1 MDNMTSNQP
10 YLLRAFCDWIVD
22 NGLTPYIVVDAD
34 LPGVEVPRQFVK
46 DGQIVLNI
54 SPSACVNLNVGLEGV
69 AFQARFSGQPMQVF
83 VPSIAVNAVYAREN
97 GAGTVFTRTPE
108 ELAEYEKS
116 PHTDAGLPSAQLVKK
131 LESVKLNEKADTKPE
146 QSGKLTLAGES
157 KASDAKKPLK
167 ESNGRSKKPSLK
179 VIK

>member
-46 DGQIVLNI
+46 EGQIVLNI
-54 SPSACVNLNVGLEGV
+54 SPSACVNLKVGLEGV

-83 VPSIAVNAVYAREN
+83 VPSIAVSAIYAREN
-97 GAGTVFTRTPE
+97 GAGTVFTHTPE
-108 ELAEYEKS
+108 ELAEYEKN
-116 PHTDAGLPSAQLVKK
+116 TYKQAGLAPVESAKK
-131 LESVKLNEKADTKPE
+131 LQSVKPTDTSSLKDADTAKQTTTEANKTSDLHNPSKP
-146 QSGKLTLAGES
+146 SDGKS
-157 KASDAKKPLK
+157 K
-167 ESNGRSKKPSLK
+167 RPSLK